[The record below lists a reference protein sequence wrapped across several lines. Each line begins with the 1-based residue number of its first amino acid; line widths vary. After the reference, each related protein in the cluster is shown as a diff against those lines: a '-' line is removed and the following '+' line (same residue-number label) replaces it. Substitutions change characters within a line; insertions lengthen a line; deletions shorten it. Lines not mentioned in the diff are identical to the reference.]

1 MMARSVMIL
10 ILIVVIAE
18 RSVIKN
24 THNLLEGNSTEA
36 NNIAET
42 ESKVQLEFKSLWEKV
57 LELNKVSTQMNKSWG
72 KVHVF

>member
-24 THNLLEGNSTEA
+24 THSTEA
-36 NNIAET
+36 KNIAET